1 MNDIKND
8 LPNNAC
14 KCPMPECIA
23 ENKSMNYVNRSY
35 SKLFLRNKVE
45 EVLIVLTIFYF

>member
-1 MNDIKND
+1 MNDIKID
-8 LPNNAC
+8 LANIAC

-35 SKLFLRNKVE
+35 SKLFLRNKVD
-45 EVLIVLTIFYF
+45 EVLTVFIFR